1 MDSEKIIGC
10 ICGIVGLF
18 GIGYAIGA
26 SSKLKSVS
34 DAVNKSVDSIIADG
48 KVDIPKEMINETIQN
63 NVKEMVETT
72 ARWKVND
79 ACNKAV
85 REVETSLF
93 NKISESAENAVKQ
106 AYKSMEIDAKE
117 KIAKELRNIDVSDLK
132 NEVREEA
139 TQLVKDKLSSQMD
152 DILDTY
158 NANLMNVQNIYTDT
172 GNVLKYMCRWK
183 NKNGVQDLE
192 KARWYLEHLIDHVK
206 LLEEE
211 NK

>member
-93 NKISESAENAVKQ
+93 NRISESAENAVKQ
-106 AYKSMEIDAKE
+106 AYKCMEIDAKE
-117 KIAKELRNIDVSDLK
+117 KIAKELRNIDISDLK
-132 NEVREEA
+132 NEVKEEA
-139 TQLVKDKLSSQMD
+139 AQLVKDKLSSQMD
-152 DILDTY
+152 DILDAY
-158 NANLMNVQNIYTDT
+158 NANLMNVQNIYSSIA
-172 GNVLKYMCRWK
+172 KSMS
-183 NKNGVQDLE
+183 
-192 KARWYLEHLIDHVK
+192 ARA
-206 LLEEE
+206 
-211 NK
+211 